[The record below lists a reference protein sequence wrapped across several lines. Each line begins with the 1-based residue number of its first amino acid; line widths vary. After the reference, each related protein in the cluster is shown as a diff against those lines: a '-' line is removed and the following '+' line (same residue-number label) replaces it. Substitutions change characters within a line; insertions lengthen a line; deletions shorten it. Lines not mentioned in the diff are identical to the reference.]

1 MLAFMAPSLI
11 LYPDKITRFSEM
23 VVTSIPALLTP
34 HYPSNFSND
43 KSFINPV
50 LFIRFHTLPIT
61 TTFFLSWGFSINSIL
76 FHQLEVGVFSHTLS
90 LSLNCIYKTL
100 LFNLKNRR
108 HTKIPERARRY
119 SQQRSVFVTQDLM

>member
-1 MLAFMAPSLI
+1 MAPSLI

-43 KSFINPV
+43 RSFIILYF
-50 LFIRFHTLPIT
+50 LF
-61 TTFFLSWGFSINSIL
+61 GFIHYPPLLLFSYLGVFPLIL
-76 FHQLEVGVFSHTLS
+76 FYFTNLQLVFSLTHS

-108 HTKIPERARRY
+108 HTKIPKRARRY
-119 SQQRSVFVTQDLM
+119 SQQRSAFVTQDLM